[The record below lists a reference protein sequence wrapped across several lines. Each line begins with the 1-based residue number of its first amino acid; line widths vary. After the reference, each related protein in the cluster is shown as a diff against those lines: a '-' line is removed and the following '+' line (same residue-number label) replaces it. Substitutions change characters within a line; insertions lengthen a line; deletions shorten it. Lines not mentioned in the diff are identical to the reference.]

1 MSDNNTTLASGTIF
15 DEAGYDEM
23 QKAENHEIG
32 FRLFRIMY
40 FVMLLFTMVLIIV
53 CSNTENLAGTII
65 SLVLLATLFG
75 FFLLYAYMTAKR
87 GIMNPKFAKSWSSTW
102 ILFFYP
108 LLAILWSSQLISGIQ
123 HGDSFYDVVLCI
135 MWLIIST
142 ESMLMCLCAKK
153 NNKVLKKQLEDDGEE

>member
-32 FRLFRIMY
+32 FRLFRIMF
-40 FVMLLFTMVLIIV
+40 FVVLAFALTFIIV
-53 CSNTENLAGTII
+53 CGTAENTVGVVL
-65 SLVLLATLFG
+65 SLILLAVVYG
-75 FFLLYAYMTAKR
+75 FYVLYAYLTAKR
-87 GIMNPKFAKSWSSTW
+87 GVMNPKFAKSWSSTW
-102 ILFFYP
+102 VLFFYP
-108 LLAILWSSQLISGIQ
+108 VMLFLWGIRLIDAVYDNDLSQIANS
-123 HGDSFYDVVLCI
+123 V

-153 NNKVLKKQLEDDGEE
+153 NNKVLKKQLEEDGEE